1 MKKRLRP
8 VLAAAVALSCSATPN
23 LLPVNDLNRPT
34 DVTFMCFGAYDPTG
48 AGTQLTVSGR
58 PMRACHPQ
66 DKADPSAS
74 TTSRTFA
81 FMPNSGSS
89 GLTVVDA
96 DHWKL
101 VDLDPFTGGYGMAPL
116 GKFPSQV
123 SSSDDGC
130 RLLTANRG
138 SCDLSLVDP
147 TVLVAPTF
155 YHQQSTLTTLPS
167 PRTAT
172 MTIRP
177 VKSDGTFLTAAPYE
191 AVFLPQDTS
200 QLVSPAETSDP
211 TQTGP
216 LCNPDGAMADPIGWP
231 AQAKPAPWYALVTYP
246 SCDLIAVVALPGG
259 QIVSSAHVVPT
270 GDGKTRSVTLVDAG
284 TAPVCPVDC
293 SGQDLPPGAA
303 NAGVGGATMPPA
315 ADGSAGGQAGTAP
328 DAAVSPDSGA
338 TPPDGGPGGQGGG
351 IDGAV
356 VVSMDAGMDAAGG
369 MSGSAGAAGGAAGAS
384 AGGAAGAP
392 ALPGNQ
398 YSNTPFVP
406 ATRLSPSGIAILP
419 DGSRAYVGL
428 ANASYVVS
436 VGLTSTGLSVPGH
449 PIYLNEGA
457 RGAARVRLNVDPYR
471 SLLQS
476 SPGQAGVF
484 VGAQTGAAAESD
496 EALSQGGGAVDVE
509 KRRYLYAI
517 AQDGTV
523 RVINVFLPGAETEC
537 ETNIDPMNL
546 PPGVTA
552 NTACVPIDP
561 VHRRPFSVG
570 PGIRLPALPVDVAA
584 ADIRIEPN
592 EDTSEQSVNGA
603 HAWVI
608 TDTGV
613 VYLVNIN
620 PVLRKHS
627 AALASTDYAFS
638 PLANNVTEP
647 EPFVNTLRDRNEITY
662 SVTLDPSSGPPRVDV
677 LPSIPA
683 TGPYLEPFWTQ
694 GSVLNATAL
703 TSLYV
708 QTGAFFPQEPTPTN
722 PDDPI
727 DRRAVTPQEWTITWQ
742 GALGGTRSTGVLLGT
757 GSSMARFPANSGQ
770 HRAVDSM
777 LLDNG
782 TNYCGSGVVNGDL
795 ITLTGCTQNSQCGP
809 GEVCL
814 VDATVSSA
822 SAGIPVNGL
831 CADPNRF
838 DATAA
843 SCAAFLQTARRYKI
857 VAAYPNQVVIRPHL
871 DELPRSALTPCD
883 PAANDDLTDT
893 SLRRCKDPTDPSTDK
908 FTCEKD
914 PENGPT
920 PRCLLVCNSK
930 TPCRAGRIC
939 IDLDSDVPPSPAD
952 CDNKTCFC
960 ADAPPFTDGAKT
972 TCFDQLTSYQVQ
984 VGSGFLVSGSQ
995 SGYQT
1000 TATLLPGDQQC
1011 SPNPAPDP
1019 RFTFRIPMNAPTC
1032 TNLPADVSMIDSR
1045 IDPDAYDPASPLRQ
1059 PAVDNANKLAQV
1071 ATGKPAPDPCLY
1083 MGGPVQGDPLQ
1094 PMGTPP
1100 QHVRALFRN
1109 GQIGFVLANLDRGP
1123 SGQFVTVFDVHG
1135 GFVPQVVQDPV
1146 TLEVSM
1152 PARIVLGPVD
1162 AMKQVAPFTDV
1173 TTEERYLFVVDQRR
1187 LGREQGGAATRG
1199 QLLRIHPL
1207 GYTSTV
1213 GSATGLQPIFEDYNT
1228 SGGVFPIQ

>member
-1 MKKRLRP
+1 MKRLRP
-8 VLAAAVALSCSATPN
+8 VLAAALAALSCSATPN

-58 PMRACHPQ
+58 PMRACHPP
-66 DKADPSAS
+66 DFYDPPAS

-81 FMPNSGSS
+81 FLPNSGSS
-89 GLTVVDA
+89 GLTAIDA

-116 GKFPSQV
+116 GKFPSQI

-130 RLLTANRG
+130 RLVTANRG

-147 TVLVAPTF
+147 SVLVAPTF
-155 YHQQSTLTTLPS
+155 YGQQSHLTTLPS

-177 VKSDGTFLTAAPYE
+177 VKGDGTFLTAAPYE

-200 QLVSPAETSDP
+200 QLVSTAEATDP

-231 AQAKPAPWYALVTYP
+231 AQAKPAPWYVLVTYP

-259 QIVSSAHVVPT
+259 QIVSSAHVRPT
-270 GDGKTRSVTLVDAG
+270 GDGEHKSVTLIDAG
-284 TAPVCPVDC
+284 TSPSCPVDC
-293 SGQDLPPGAA
+293 VGQDLPPGTTDSGGGG
-303 NAGVGGATMPPA
+303 GVGPTVADAGA
-315 ADGSAGGQAGTAP
+315 
-328 DAAVSPDSGA
+328 
-338 TPPDGGPGGQGGG
+338 GGQGGTTP
-351 IDGAV
+351 
-356 VVSMDAGMDAAGG
+356 DAGVSDGGGAAATDASQTGPLD
-369 MSGSAGAAGGAAGAS
+369 GSRDGSIAGAAGGVGGSAGAPSGAAGS
-384 AGGAAGAP
+384 PSGGAGGAAGRP
-392 ALPGNQ
+392 AFPGNQ
-398 YSNTPFVP
+398 YANTPYVP
-406 ATRLSPSGIAILP
+406 ATQLSPSGIAIVP

-428 ANASYVVS
+428 ANASYVLS
-436 VGLTSTGLSVPGH
+436 FGLTSAGLSLPGH
-449 PIYLNEGA
+449 PILLNEGA
-457 RGAARVRLNVDPYR
+457 RGATRVRLNVDQYR
-471 SLLQS
+471 YVSNA
-476 SPGQAGVF
+476 GQAGVF
-484 VGAQTGAAAESD
+484 VGAEAGERAESLD
-496 EALSQGGGAVDVE
+496 EQDANGMPQALDVE
-509 KRRYLYAI
+509 KRRYLYAV

-523 RVINVFLPGAETEC
+523 RVINVFLPGAEVEC

-546 PPGVTA
+546 PAGVTA
-552 NTACVPIDP
+552 NTACIPVDP

-570 PGIRLPALPVDVAA
+570 PGIHLPSLPIDVAA
-584 ADIRIEPN
+584 ADVRTEPT

-603 HAWVI
+603 HAWII
-608 TDTGV
+608 TASGV

-627 AALASTDYAFS
+627 AALESEDYSFS
-638 PLANNVTEP
+638 ALSNNVTEP

-677 LPSIPA
+677 LPSVPA

-694 GSVLNATAL
+694 GSKLNATAL
-703 TSLYV
+703 TRYYV
-708 QTGAFFPQEPTPTN
+708 QTGVFFPQEPTPAN

-757 GSSMARFPANSGQ
+757 ESTVGRFPSNAGT
-770 HRAVDSM
+770 RKAVDSM

-814 VDATVSSA
+814 LDATGSGA
-822 SAGIPVNGL
+822 SAGLPINGL

-843 SCAAFLQTARRYKI
+843 ACASYLQTVRRYRI
-857 VAAYPNQVVIRPHL
+857 VASYPNQVVIRPNL
-871 DELPRSALTPCD
+871 DELPRSALTRCD
-883 PAANDDLTDT
+883 PSANGDLTDT
-893 SLRRCKDPTDPSTDK
+893 TLKRCKDPADPSTDK
-908 FTCEKD
+908 FTCVAD
-914 PENGPT
+914 PEGGAT
-920 PRCLLVCNSK
+920 PRCLQVCNLT
-930 TPCRAGRIC
+930 TPCRAGRVC
-939 IDLDSDVPPSPAD
+939 ISLDADPTQPPD
-952 CDNKTCFC
+952 CDKNQCFC
-960 ADAPPFTDGAKT
+960 ADAPPLTDAAKT
-972 TCFDQLTSYQVQ
+972 QCFDQLISYQVQ
-984 VGSGFLVSGSQ
+984 VGNGFLVSGSQ
-995 SGYQT
+995 SGFQT
-1000 TATLLPGDQQC
+1000 TAPLPSGSDQC
-1011 SPNPAPDP
+1011 DPHPTPDS
-1019 RFTFRIPMNAPTC
+1019 RFAFRIPMDAPTC

-1045 IDPDAYDPASPLRQ
+1045 VDPDTYDLASPMRQ
-1059 PAVDNANKLAQV
+1059 TAAENSNKLVQV
-1071 ATGKPAPDPCLY
+1071 ATSTPTPDPCLY
-1083 MGGPVQGDPLQ
+1083 VGGPVQGDPLQ

-1109 GQIGFVLANLDRGP
+1109 AQIEFVLANLDRGP
-1123 SGQFVTVFDVHG
+1123 TGQFVSVFDVHG
-1135 GFVPQVVQDPV
+1135 GFNPQVVQDPV
-1146 TLEVSM
+1146 TVEVSM
-1152 PARIVLGPVD
+1152 PARIVFGPVD
-1162 AMKQVAPFTDV
+1162 AAKQLAPFTDV
-1173 TTEERYLFVVDQRR
+1173 TTEQRYLFVVDQRR

-1199 QLLRIHPL
+1199 QLLRINPL